1 MGVPYQA
8 GTEAATAAVNG
19 GGGAAAAPLGPLDNV
34 RMAHLLP
41 SAKTSIAQSRPCSR
55 SEKDAVENV
64 VRVIFTTSCNK
75 ITLITIPMHV
85 FEFDTHTLHR
95 FILMVCML
103 AGK

>member
-19 GGGAAAAPLGPLDNV
+19 GGGAAAPLGPLDNV

-41 SAKTSIAQSRPCSR
+41 SAKTSVAQSRPCSR

-64 VRVIFTTSCNK
+64 GRVIVTTS
-75 ITLITIPMHV
+75 
-85 FEFDTHTLHR
+85 
-95 FILMVCML
+95 
-103 AGK
+103 